1 MEDNQKKSEEKT
13 LNSLFGK
20 WCVFREEGQ
29 ILNVLQVSKVALF
42 EQPNSNKELYNIKE
56 GYNMKFLGVAN
67 LEVPLGEGTY
77 EATYDVSGYANVKE
91 GRISV
96 IDVRKR

>member
-42 EQPNSNKELYNIKE
+42 EQPNSNGELYNIKE
-56 GYNMKFLGVAN
+56 RYNVKFLGVAN
-67 LEVPLGEGTY
+67 LEIPLGDGTY
-77 EATYDVSGYANVKE
+77 EATYDVAGYANVKE
-91 GRISV
+91 GKISV
-96 IDVRKR
+96 IDVSKR